1 MSKKIYSNI
10 ELLANPTADNHV
22 VNLKTVKNLISR
34 KVKDAVRVVDLVGID
49 GTYDK
54 DAQELTESVGTAL
67 KIDGVS
73 LQVGNRVL
81 LASELDASMNGI
93 FEVKILG
100 TDGTPADAVMTLG
113 TNTGLTDASLVTF
126 SKVDFLTNK
135 SADATL
141 TYSGTAWESP
151 VGTPIT
157 LSDFAITL
165 DGSATPSAGDII
177 NIKYTSPV
185 SGTKSVLKRARDM
198 SKSEDIIPNMLV
210 PVAQGSNADKLFM
223 LTNDSAVALDTDSL
237 NFVKYSSSDIYT
249 EKYVGEFE
257 GNSLATEFVIQYG
270 LNTKDIDV
278 SFYDATGDECLF
290 NYELTSE
297 NVITVKPDVLLKAE
311 DGKFKVVV
319 VG

>member
-1 MSKKIYSNI
+1 MSKKIYSNV

-73 LQVGNRVL
+73 LQVGDRLL
-81 LASELDASMNGI
+81 LASELDASRNGI

-100 TDGTPADAVMTLG
+100 TDGTPANAVMSLG

-126 SKVDFLTNK
+126 NKADFLANK
-135 SADATL
+135 STSATL
-141 TYSGTAWESP
+141 TYSGTAWETP
-151 VGTPIT
+151 VGTTVT
-157 LSDFAITL
+157 LSDFGITL
-165 DGSATPSAGDII
+165 DGSAVPSASDTIVI
-177 NIKYTSPV
+177 TYTAPV
-185 SGTKSVLKRARDM
+185 SGNKSVLKRASDM
-198 SKSEDIIPNMLV
+198 CKSEDIIPNMIV
-210 PVAQGSNADKLFM
+210 PVAQGSNADKLFI

-257 GNSLATEFVIQYG
+257 GNSLATEFAIPHS
-270 LNTKDIDV
+270 LNSKDIDV
-278 SFYDATGDECLF
+278 SFYDATGNECLF

-297 NVITVKPDVLLKAE
+297 NVITVKPDVVLKAE